1 MPAFSGVIKRRRS
14 FMRGTVKW
22 FDSRK
27 GFGFITREDGED
39 IFVHWSAIQMDG
51 FKTLQE
57 NQKVEFDVQK
67 GSKGLQAINVRPIE

>member
-1 MPAFSGVIKRRRS
+1 M
-14 FMRGTVKW
+14 MRGTVKW

-39 IFVHWSAIQMDG
+39 IFVHWSAIQVDG

>member
-1 MPAFSGVIKRRRS
+1 M
-14 FMRGTVKW
+14 MRGTVKW

-39 IFVHWSAIQMDG
+39 IFVHWSAIQVDG

-67 GSKGLQAINVRPIE
+67 SSKGLQAINVRPIE

>member
-1 MPAFSGVIKRRRS
+1 
-14 FMRGTVKW
+14 MRGTVKW

>member
-1 MPAFSGVIKRRRS
+1 
-14 FMRGTVKW
+14 MRGTVKW

-39 IFVHWSAIQMDG
+39 IFVHWSAIQVDG

-67 GSKGLQAINVRPIE
+67 SSKGLQAINVRPIE